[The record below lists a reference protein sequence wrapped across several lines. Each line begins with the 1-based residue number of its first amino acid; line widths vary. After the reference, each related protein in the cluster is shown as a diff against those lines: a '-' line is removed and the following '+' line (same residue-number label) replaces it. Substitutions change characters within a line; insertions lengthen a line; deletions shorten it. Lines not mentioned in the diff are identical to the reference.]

1 MPIALPPRRT
11 DAKPARESFLFK
23 SMLMASVLF
32 VGSLLVANIEFSFSA
47 PAHSLSETEAALRL
61 PAR

>member
-1 MPIALPPRRT
+1 MPTALPPRRA
-11 DAKPARESFLFK
+11 DVKPARESLLLK
-23 SMLMASVLF
+23 SMLLASVLF
-32 VGSLLVANIEFSFSA
+32 VGSLLAANIEFCFSA

>member
-1 MPIALPPRRT
+1 MPTALPPRRT

-32 VGSLLVANIEFSFSA
+32 VGSLLMANIEFSFSA
-47 PAHSLSETEAALRL
+47 PSHSLSETEAAMRL

>member
-1 MPIALPPRRT
+1 MPITLPPRRT
-11 DAKPARESFLFK
+11 DAMPARESFLFK

-32 VGSLLVANIEFSFSA
+32 VGSLLVANVEFSFSA
-47 PAHSLSETEAALRL
+47 PAHSLSETEAMLRL

>member
-1 MPIALPPRRT
+1 MPIMLPPRRT

-23 SMLMASVLF
+23 STLVASVLF
-32 VGSLLVANIEFSFSA
+32 IGSLLAANAEFSFSA

-61 PAR
+61 VAQ

>member
-11 DAKPARESFLFK
+11 AAKPARESFLFK

-32 VGSLLVANIEFSFSA
+32 VGSLLVTNVEFSFSA

-61 PAR
+61 AAR